1 MTHLITFML
10 TFMISSPFWIGFK
23 VLQVSSH
30 IFKCLRCGPNLF
42 SVCSLRLLFVD
53 ERCFEMKPY
62 KDNSTHL
69 PRPVYTSTGHFP
81 SRWYVLYLRDNFKDN
96 TQIHSPQ
103 PDCIH
108 EQVFPFLSEAHSF
121 KPFFSLKK
129 RRQFKWHLSRLLS
142 KITPV
147 TTTIKAINFLGGP
160 ILQTY
165 SGWQLK
171 HLRQKYTAAG
181 RLCHYFSQPSR
192 WRFLWPSWHLSSQP
206 YQISIIYR
214 TLNVFRKHKGNTKAL
229 VTGLVNILEGSMVV
243 FPLWHASPLNVMTA
257 HFPSLSAIDLT
268 THGLQAG
275 ICLPSSQR
283 GQKQQ
288 QIQQIT
294 H

>member
-10 TFMISSPFWIGFK
+10 TFLISSPFWIGFK
-23 VLQVSSH
+23 VLQASSH

-42 SVCSLRLLFVD
+42 LSARHA
-53 ERCFEMKPY
+53 CFLST
-62 KDNSTHL
+62 KDVLKWNLT
-69 PRPVYTSTGHFP
+69 RTTSTSHFP

-96 TQIHSPQ
+96 TQIHSPL

-108 EQVFPFLSEAHSF
+108 EQVFPFLSEAYSF

-129 RRQFKWHLSRLLS
+129 RRQFKWHLSRLLR

-160 ILQTY
+160 ILHTY

-171 HLRQKYTAAG
+171 HLRQKIYSCRKT
-181 RLCHYFSQPSR
+181 LCHYFSQPSR

-214 TLNVFRKHKGNTKAL
+214 TLNVFRKHIGNTKAL

-243 FPLWHASPLNVMTA
+243 FHSGMPVL
-257 HFPSLSAIDLT
+257 
-268 THGLQAG
+268 
-275 ICLPSSQR
+275 
-283 GQKQQ
+283 
-288 QIQQIT
+288 
-294 H
+294 